1 MDSSARTKSK
11 PSVKYIQRRFEVLSA
26 AARTFSR
33 LGFQIATLDDVAQ
46 ELGVTKPALYY
57 YASSKDELLDACGR
71 MALDALEVAL
81 DTSDQP
87 ELDGLGR
94 LCGFFHTYA
103 EIICQDFGRCLV
115 LTEPRDLAPDSR
127 AANVAR
133 RRALNL
139 AIRRVIKDGVN
150 DGSIARC
157 DERILANALFDAFN
171 GLSRWFSADG
181 PAPRSVV
188 VDQYLALFMKGIDGR
203 GATARPRVK
212 ARSSGRPD

>member
-1 MDSSARTKSK
+1 MEAALKAKPK
-11 PSVKYIQRRFEVLSA
+11 PSAKYAQRKFEVLSA

-57 YASSKDELLDACGR
+57 YANSKDELLDACGK
-71 MALDALEVAL
+71 MALDALEIAL

-87 ELDGLGR
+87 ELHGLER
-94 LCGFFHTYA
+94 LCRFFHAYA
-103 EIICQDFGRCLV
+103 EIVCQDFGRCLV

-127 AANVAR
+127 SANVAR

-139 AIRRVIKDGVN
+139 AIRQVIRDGVG

-157 DERILANALFDAFN
+157 DERMLANLLFDAFN
-171 GLSRWFSADG
+171 GLSRWFSEAG
-181 PAPRSVV
+181 PTSLSVI
-188 VDQYLALFMKGIDGR
+188 VDQYLAVFMDGVDARGGR
-203 GATARPRVK
+203 G
-212 ARSSGRPD
+212 